1 MKSLFFLLPFV
12 KYYNICIIS
21 GSSGLGKELIYQGIN
36 DYNKKILT
44 VTKDK
49 NNIKIPYRGNTFD
62 EKPTNSLIKSK
73 NLDVFEY
80 DLDNNNNVVPFK
92 INKNFDHLIF
102 TSSGTAFEDNDYS
115 DELTEIILE
124 NLPNT
129 CKSITMISPF
139 GIKEEMY
146 ENIFFYGM
154 RKIYLK
160 NVYDSKEKQEK
171 LINALGIGVEKNII
185 KSSVLSYGDT
195 KIKSKSRQNL
205 AKEIFDTIL

>member
-1 MKSLFFLLPFV
+1 MISVFFLLPFV
-12 KYYNICIIS
+12 NYYNICIIS

-44 VTKDK
+44 VTKDR
-49 NNIKIPYRGNTFD
+49 NNIKIPYRGDTFD
-62 EKPTNSLIKSK
+62 EKQTNSIIKSK

-92 INKNFDHLIF
+92 LNKKFDHLIF
-102 TSSGTAFEDNDYS
+102 TSSGTAFENNDYS

-171 LINALGIGVEKNII
+171 LINDLDIDVEKNII

-195 KIKSKSRQNL
+195 KIKSTSRQNL